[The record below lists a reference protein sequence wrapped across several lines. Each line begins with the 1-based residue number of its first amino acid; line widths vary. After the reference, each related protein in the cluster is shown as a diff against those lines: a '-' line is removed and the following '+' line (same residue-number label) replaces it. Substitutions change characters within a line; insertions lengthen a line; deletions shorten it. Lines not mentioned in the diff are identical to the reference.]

1 MKFNPAFLILSFLL
15 SSCGPGPFKLDF
27 GKLSSKD
34 LKSQMGEPVRVE
46 TNQDGKEVYVY
57 PEEQK
62 FQVNDEIV
70 EAKYRKPTPQ
80 EEYLLYWRHK
90 FKKKKTVLKRLP
102 VPKDSHLMAEQELSC
117 PEEGITIIY
126 DPNID
131 KVVRI
136 FEYAK
141 ATK

>member
-1 MKFNPAFLILSFLL
+1 MRLKSLSLFFIFLFN
-15 SSCGPGPFKLDF
+15 SCGPGPLKLSL

-34 LKSQMGEPVRVE
+34 LKTQMGEPVRIE
-46 TNQDGKEVYVY
+46 SNQDGKEVYVY

-62 FQVNDEIV
+62 FQVNGETV
-70 EAKYRKPTPQ
+70 EAKYRKPSP
-80 EEYLLYWRHK
+80 EEEFLLYWRHK

-102 VPKDSHLMAEQELSC
+102 IPKDSHVMAEQELSC

-131 KVVRI
+131 KVTRVY
-136 FEYAK
+136 EYAK
-141 ATK
+141 TK